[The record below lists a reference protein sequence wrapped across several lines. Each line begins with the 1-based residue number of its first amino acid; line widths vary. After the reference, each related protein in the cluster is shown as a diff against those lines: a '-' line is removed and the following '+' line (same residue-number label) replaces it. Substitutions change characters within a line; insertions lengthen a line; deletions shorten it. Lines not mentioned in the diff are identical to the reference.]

1 VGRTGRQRGARR
13 VARGAILLALV
24 LALHG
29 GAAAEATVHVGRCA
43 PALDAAMR
51 SGDAATAQGRAR
63 IATALVR
70 AAYEALEPAFPIRRG
85 DGGFDD
91 PNAAWL
97 HERLVLPGGWNEAQL
112 DLASW
117 RRVLARFQEP
127 YGLDPRPVG
136 GDDAPATLRADVEA
150 ALAAG
155 AAAVR
160 PLALVGVERDPD
172 GVERVA
178 FATVIWNWTPAPRLL
193 AFGLSGRSLPG
204 DDLADLLPAMGS
216 CAWAPRAYARAPAG
230 VAREFYL
237 GNVETGVR
245 ILARPT
251 EPLVD
256 PLPIARGDEES
267 AFRLTHP
274 ALARE
279 PYAALG
285 FTGPGPSVG
294 TVLRLAFSLR
304 TNVGLFDLGRYLT
317 IP

>member
-1 VGRTGRQRGARR
+1 V
-13 VARGAILLALV
+13 LAGLV
-24 LALHG
+24 LLLGITAPVHAQ
-29 GAAAEATVHVGRCA
+29 GASEATVHVERCA
-43 PALDAAMR
+43 PALDAATR
-51 SGDAATAQGRAR
+51 SGDPATPEGRAR
-63 IATALVR
+63 IATALAR
-70 AAYEALEPAFPIRRG
+70 TAYEALEPAFPVRRG

-97 HERLVLPGGWNEAQL
+97 HARGVLPSGWDEAAV

-117 RRVLARFQEP
+117 RRVVARFQQP
-127 YGLDPRPVG
+127 YGLEPRPIG
-136 GDDAPATLRADVEA
+136 GDDEPETLRTDVEA

-160 PLALVGVERDPD
+160 PLALVGVERDGD

-178 FATVIWNWTPAPRLL
+178 FATVIWNWTPAARLL
-193 AFGLSGRSLPG
+193 AFDLSGRSLAE
-204 DDLADLLPAMGS
+204 DDLVDVLPAMGS
-216 CAWAPRAYARAPAG
+216 CAWTPRAYARAPAG

-237 GNVETGVR
+237 GNVATGVQV
-245 ILARPT
+245 LARAT
-251 EPLVD
+251 EPLPA
-256 PLPIARGDEES
+256 PLPIAQGDEES
-267 AFRLTHP
+267 AFELTHP

-294 TVLRLAFSLR
+294 TVLRLAFSIR
-304 TNVGLFDLGRYLT
+304 TNIGLFDIGRYLS